1 MGWRSLPTVAGRPS
15 IVTISSVGLMFETD
29 TEQGLKALPLMW
41 LVHALQT
48 PSPHPYF
55 GPVTPSRS
63 RSTHSKRTSSSQ
75 STETCLPLSVN
86 VWTGTVAPCLGFSYG
101 RLSVGDSGSGGT
113 VGYGVKPSGCLW
125 LIG

>member
-1 MGWRSLPTVAGRPS
+1 MGWRSLPTDAGRPS

-41 LVHALQT
+41 LVAALQT
-48 PSPHPYF
+48 PSPQPYF

-63 RSTHSKRTSSSQ
+63 RNTHSRRTSSSQ

-86 VWTGTVAPCLGFSYG
+86 VWTGTVAPCSDLGAVVG
-101 RLSVGDSGSGGT
+101 RRLGQRRHGRIRGEAERLFV
-113 VGYGVKPSGCLW
+113 
-125 LIG
+125 I